1 LNQRPPK
8 VYEVDLNTEPDEDPI
23 EFEDN
28 RRDEFQE
35 NNQEDDIESLSELNE
50 ESNPS
55 ESGDSSVQVVRE
67 ERSYDAEGIKTSS
80 FKDQDKDNASLRN
93 PNAE

>member
-1 LNQRPPK
+1 MYK
-8 VYEVDLNTEPDEDPI
+8 VDLNTEPDEDPL

-35 NNQEDDIESLSELNE
+35 MEQADDIQSLSELNE
-50 ESNPS
+50 ISNPS

-67 ERSYDAEGIKTSS
+67 ERSNEVEGIKTTS

-93 PNAE
+93 PNAV